1 MTIEMTTSQLTDMI
15 DGVLR
20 ERGAE
25 ALAEQINDA
34 IERKHAEWV
43 KMTSSEQH
51 RATVKA
57 NLFGQRET
65 RGVAPA
71 GDKGM
76 AIARLA
82 LGMAKASAAHG
93 RATLTSAIPTL
104 KAMGGEYETIAKS
117 LTSGNFEAG
126 GALIPEDYSADFIE
140 FLHANNVVRSMGARV
155 LQMPNGRLVLGR
167 QDATA
172 SAYWIGEG
180 SAITA
185 SQETYGQ
192 IVLAAKKLGILVP
205 ISNDLLRAN
214 TIPMGVAEL
223 VRDDILRVAVNAEE
237 KAILEGS
244 GSNGEP
250 QGIYSRM
257 GSGQRV
263 RANGTFNVANATSD
277 LIEAVYRV
285 AGADV
290 PMASPGWV
298 LNPRTKYALMKLR
311 TDDGYPV
318 FMQELAANT
327 LLGYRV
333 ATTNNILA
341 NRDDTGSATNDETR
355 AYFADWQE
363 VLIGE
368 TLNVDIAESA
378 QASYVASDASTR
390 HGFQRDESLIRLIHE
405 VDCNLRH
412 TVGASCIDGID
423 WGASLDP

>member
-1 MTIEMTTSQLTDMI
+1 MTIEMTKSQLTDMI

-65 RGVAPA
+65 RGKTA
-71 GDKGM
+71 GDQGM

-93 RATLTSAIPTL
+93 RATLSSALPTL
-104 KAMGGEYETIAKS
+104 KALGGEYEAIAKS
-117 LTSGNFEAG
+117 LSSGNFEAG

-140 FLHANNVVRSMGARV
+140 YLHAQNIVRALGARV
-155 LQMPNGRLVLGR
+155 IEMPNGRIVVGR
-167 QDATA
+167 QDSTAT
-172 SAYWIGEG
+172 AYWIGEG

-214 TIPMGVAEL
+214 TIPRGVAEL

-277 LIEAVYRV
+277 LLEVIYRV

-290 PMASPGWV
+290 PMASPGFA
-298 LNPRTKYALMKLR
+298 LNPRTKYALMSLR
-311 TDDGYPV
+311 TSDGYPV
-318 FMQELAANT
+318 FMQELSQGT
-327 LLGYRV
+327 LMGYR
-333 ATTNNILA
+333 ALTTNNILA
-341 NRDDTGSATNDETR
+341 NRDDTTSGDNDETR
-355 AYFADWQE
+355 LYFADWQE

-378 QASYVASDASTR
+378 QASYVASDATTR

-405 VDCNLRH
+405 MDCNLRH
-412 TVGASCIDGID
+412 TVGAACIDGID
-423 WGASLDP
+423 WGKALDS